1 MKRAITLG
9 IVFLL
14 IGALAV
20 PVLAKG
26 PGKGRWDGR
35 GGAGTGPGWDAP
47 QPGWAP
53 ALTEEQQAEVKALY
67 QKHFE
72 ETLPMRNE
80 IRAKRAEMRALL
92 LAENLDEEKARA
104 VQKEIQGIRTDL
116 ADKRLDLMLELRK
129 IDPNLRFAGGPGFGT
144 KGHRK
149 GGRGHHGMG
158 GYGGYGQ
165 GGCWN

>member
-1 MKRAITLG
+1 MKRAITVG

-14 IGALAV
+14 VGALTV

-26 PGKGRWDGR
+26 PAKGRWDGR
-35 GGAGTGPGWDAP
+35 GGAGTGPCLNAP

-53 ALTEEQQAEVKALY
+53 GLTEEQQARVEALY

-72 ETLPMRNE
+72 ETLPIRNE
-80 IRAKRAEMRALL
+80 LRAKRAEMRALL
-92 LAENLDEEKARA
+92 LAENLDTEKVRA
-104 VQKEIQGIRTDL
+104 VQQEIQGIRTVL
-116 ADKRLDLMLELRK
+116 SDKRLDLTLELRK
-129 IDPNLRFAGGPGFGT
+129 IDPNLRFAGGPGFGS
-144 KGHRK
+144 KGHRR
-149 GGRGHHGMG
+149 GGRGHQGMG